1 MNRSSRTRLFF
12 ARLLVFVLFLLIS
25 SNAAIAQDESANGED
40 PLWVLAEHDLKS
52 EEQRSDIS
60 AIISQGYLPV
70 GIEHRDGSLWTLY
83 YAAPEI
89 SISRWTLQEFERLDT
104 LDQDFSRP
112 MTEGWVP
119 MAISR
124 TENGLTVLYVETE
137 DITVEGWRIDISPLE
152 ADTVSD
158 TLSAWRRNGFTP
170 FGLSLSPSEEVWYLL
185 IDQGEETVPEVYF
198 NGYPKTSA
206 GLRESITADIETAS
220 VPWALMVGD
229 ETVYVL
235 YLR

>member
-1 MNRSSRTRLFF
+1 MCSTP
-12 ARLLVFVLFLLIS
+12 AV
-25 SNAAIAQDESANGED
+25 AQEQSTSEEA
-40 PLWVLAEHDLKS
+40 PVWVLAEHNLRS

-60 AIISQGYLPV
+60 RILSQGYLPV

-89 SISRWTLQEFERLDT
+89 TVSRWILQEFEDLDT

-112 MTEGWVP
+112 MTEGWIP
-119 MAISR
+119 MDISR
-124 TENGLTVLYVETE
+124 TENGLTVLYVETD
-137 DITVEGWRIDISPLE
+137 DITAEGWRIDISPLR
-152 ADTVSD
+152 ADTVND
-158 TLSAWRRNGFTP
+158 TLSGWRTKGFTP

-185 IDQGEETVPEVYF
+185 VDQGEDETVPEVYF
-198 NGYPKTSA
+198 NGYPKTSTT
-206 GLRESITADIETAS
+206 LRESITTDVETAS